1 MQINKY
7 AFSFIPDIVCDESVI
22 LLSENLLSLE
32 VIDLSWNSSES
43 KRTTLFFISKT
54 KKYFC
59 NFSTFDDFD
68 GKDK

>member
-43 KRTTLFFISKT
+43 KRTTLSF
-54 KKYFC
+54 YQ
-59 NFSTFDDFD
+59 
-68 GKDK
+68 